1 MIRKVY
7 AVYFSAFENTKTT
20 VVKIAETAAEKLSAE
35 KGTVDCTL
43 PAARAKEYSFGPD
56 DLVVFGT
63 PTYAGRVPNKVLP
76 FVQTLFHGNGTP
88 VIPVVTFG
96 NRSFDSSL
104 TELTAELQKTG
115 FLPFAAGAFACRHV
129 FSDVI
134 AAGRPDRED
143 FSAMEKLSEEAVK
156 KLGNL
161 SGDKEPG
168 KDAFAEE
175 SVRFVNRLTE
185 EYPVG
190 PYYTPLGT
198 DGKPAVFLKS
208 KPFTDGSL
216 CDGCGICAKVCPMGS
231 IDPSDVLHTAGICI
245 KCHACIL
252 KCPKHARRMTDEA
265 FLSHKEMLEKNY
277 LRRAEPAVFL

>member
-7 AVYFSAFENTKTT
+7 AVYFSAVENTKKTAER
-20 VVKIAETAAEKLSAE
+20 IAETAAGKLSAE
-35 KGTVDCTL
+35 FGTVDFTL

-104 TELTAELQKTG
+104 SELTQELQKNG

-129 FSDVI
+129 FSDVL
-134 AAGRPDRED
+134 AAGRPDGDD
-143 FSAMEKLSEEAVK
+143 FSAMEKLAEDAVNKLEEFS
-156 KLGNL
+156 GNK
-161 SGDKEPG
+161 GPERDV
-168 KDAFAEE
+168 FAAE
-175 SVRFVNRLTE
+175 SARFTDMLLE
-185 EYPVG
+185 QYPVG

-208 KPFTDGSL
+208 KPFTDESA

-245 KCHACIL
+245 KCHACIR
-252 KCPKHARRMTDEA
+252 KCPKQARRMTDEA
-265 FLSHKEMLEKNY
+265 FLSHKEMLEKSY